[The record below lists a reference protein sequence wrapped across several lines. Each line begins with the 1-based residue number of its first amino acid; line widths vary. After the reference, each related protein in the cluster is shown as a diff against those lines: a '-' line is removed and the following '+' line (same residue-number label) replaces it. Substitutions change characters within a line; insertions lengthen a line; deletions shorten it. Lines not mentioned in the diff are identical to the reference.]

1 MPDAV
6 FHKPRH
12 IKYYLRCLKTFLPS
26 LYTSADS
33 NRVLLA
39 FFTLAGLDVLDVL
52 HSETTPDERQGYIEW
67 IYHCQV
73 PTGGFRGFTGTDFGQ
88 TRRTPENASWDPASI
103 PSTFFALVI
112 LVILGDDL
120 SRVKRAE
127 CLRWL
132 PLLQRPDGSFGDIL
146 GPDGE
151 IDGGRDLRFCCFAA
165 GTRYILRGRRGLG
178 VEGDDVQD
186 IDVSRLVAFI
196 EACQTYDGGMSEA
209 PFCESHGMLVCLFF
223 VSNIAVA
230 FAYNLSPS
238 WSDLLCYRGSN
249 IPQPTLYRYNE
260 NLAASLARDDR
271 I

>member
-1 MPDAV
+1 MPD
-6 FHKPRH
+6 FNKPRH
-12 IKYYLRCLKTFLPS
+12 VKYYLRCLKTFLPS

-52 HSETTPDERQGYIEW
+52 HSETSPDERHGYIEW

-73 PTGGFRGFTGTDFGQ
+73 PTGGFRGFTGTDFGH
-88 TRRTPENASWDPASI
+88 TRRSPENAAWDPASI

-132 PLLQRPDGSFGDIL
+132 PRLQRPDGSFGDIL
-146 GPDGE
+146 GSDGGIE
-151 IDGGRDLRFCCFAA
+151 GGRDLRFCCFAA
-165 GTRYILRGRRGLG
+165 GTRYILRGRRRGLG
-178 VEGDDVQD
+178 LEADD

-209 PFCESHGMLVCLFF
+209 PFCESHGMLV
-223 VSNIAVA
+223 AVA
-230 FAYNLSPS
+230 VAVAVAH
-238 WSDLLCYRGSN
+238 
-249 IPQPTLYRYNE
+249 TL
-260 NLAASLARDDR
+260 
-271 I
+271 